1 VAFEVGATR
10 RIGLAM
16 DTGVHA
22 EGLGCRSV
30 GISGITPFESTVTDF
45 AHPVKWKRPPKAVD
59 GQNRLLLWAWWVYKV
74 QAVL

>member
-1 VAFEVGATR
+1 MAFEVGATR

-45 AHPVKWKRPPKAVD
+45 ADPVKWKRPPEAAD
-59 GQNRLLLWAWWVYKV
+59 GRNRLLWWAWRVYEV
-74 QAVL
+74 RVVL